1 MILLLGYR
9 ELKVNVVS
17 FSKRIACLAIW
28 LVPKTLSPTSYA
40 IRLLR
45 CHCFQLSVLD
55 TSKVFRFK
63 EGHCEFNGH
72 CVGANPVKVPYA
84 DYVCNHSTIELLCAD
99 VIEDCASL
107 SCVRA
112 LWRTRLFR
120 FACQSI
126 RCVVI
131 RPVPITLL
139 LRFASGSHNLAMSD
153 VLDLQRS

>member
-107 SCVRA
+107 SYVRA
-112 LWRTRLFR
+112 LLEDTVIPLRLPVHPMRCDSACSDCPTTAVRFR
-120 FACQSI
+120 LSQP
-126 RCVVI
+126 RHV
-131 RPVPITLL
+131 
-139 LRFASGSHNLAMSD
+139 
-153 VLDLQRS
+153 